1 MLKIF
6 GHLVE
11 VNYEILRGKNHNG
24 LNNSD
29 YNKMEISAD
38 LPTSKQEEVLL
49 HEVFHNISDNLN
61 LNLEEDTVQR
71 LAVGLHTIIIDNPE
85 VFSLDLPVDK
95 EEMN

>member
-11 VNYEILRGKNHNG
+11 VRYRPMRGERING
-24 LNNSD
+24 LNITDHNIID
-29 YNKMEISAD
+29 INVET
-38 LPTSKQEEVLL
+38 PTSKQEEVLL

-71 LAVGLHTIIIDNPE
+71 LAVGLHTIITDNPE